1 MRRTARLAILYVLEA
16 LAALLALAI
25 FAAAALLWR
34 LAEGPMDAEVLRD
47 RATAGLLEA
56 VGGDVASIGS
66 IQVGFDPGLG
76 ALVITARQVT
86 AARTGGEVIIDAS
99 RVETALALDLM
110 LTGRAAPVRIA
121 VDGGAFSIVRTADGQ
136 VYAGL
141 GGPEAVRGDAAGGQG
156 RGDFGALAASLQ
168 TQTGLLSRLTEIDL
182 RGVDLQI
189 IDEVSDLRWR
199 LRDARAAL
207 SLAEGGVSA
216 DLSGGLITSA
226 GLAPLALRL
235 DAGRELESVY
245 LDLRLRDLNPAAA
258 APRRGPLSR
267 LSELDAPLAVD
278 LVIDASI
285 EDGLRTAY
293 LEVEA
298 EPGVVRTGGR
308 VLALETL
315 SLNLDLDADAAV
327 LDVNTARVRSEFLDL
342 DITGRFSDFSDF
354 ENALPGRAEFAVSAG
369 AGRIDLTPVF
379 PEPLVWDSVEAQGSL
394 DRTALTAQFDRLA
407 AVLPA
412 AQAEFEGAFGLE
424 RTEAGWLP
432 VIQLEGP
439 IEGVVSKADIL
450 RHWPSQFAL
459 GARDWVSNSIVDG
472 ELYDARLFLDIPAA
486 ALARKALD
494 NEHLELSFRFRD
506 ADVRYVSTMTP
517 LLGLSGSAVLRG
529 DSLTLEG
536 ADGAIG
542 ALEIDDIFVDIPRFT
557 PKGGMA
563 RFGGSGRGTVTAVLG
578 LIDEPPLSISSSY
591 GLHPDMFGGAGEM
604 SFEIRRPML
613 RYVAPEDTGFSV
625 SGRFTG
631 VTAAAP
637 FGDLDLTDGV
647 VEISA
652 DPEGFAADG
661 TAVVAGASTEIS
673 WRETFGLPEDQP
685 SSLVTVSALVSA
697 RDLDRLGLP
706 LRRYLDGGVGLEAL
720 VRGRGFDFSSIDLTL
735 DLEQAAVAAPADL
748 WAKPVGEP
756 AMARFAG
763 RMAAD
768 GEIDLQAMELNGEG
782 VRLRANARLG
792 EDGRLLAA
800 EADLI
805 QIEGRMDLSATAERP
820 AGPDG
825 ALHLRLAGDFLDAGE
840 LFNLD
845 GGADGDFVSAPL
857 RLEAAIARVLVRD
870 VVFTGLGLTAALG
883 PEGLESASLVAQT
896 PEGGLDFQLG
906 PDPGAPDGS
915 RRMTLEAADA
925 GRLLAAFAGYDNA
938 RGGAI
943 SLDAVVPPVGVIG
956 AASGLVDV
964 QGFTLERMP
973 LLARV
978 LAAGSLEGLAGLL
991 SGQGGIEFER
1001 LQSAFVWQDGLL
1013 EMREARVAGPAL
1025 GATWAGLVDLTEERM
1040 DVDGTIVPSYGANT
1054 VLAQVPVLG
1063 ELLTSRRGEGV
1074 FGVTFS
1080 VSGPFDATRVVANPL
1095 SALAPGIFRRIFE
1108 GTSAERQLDALE
1120 AERRTLEAQDA
1131 EAAAEPPAD
1140 AQQDSEPQ
1148 PEPEEPG
1155 AEPQP
1160 EPQLQPEPQP

>member
-25 FAAAALLWR
+25 FAVAALLWR
-34 LAEGPMDAEVLRD
+34 LAEGPVDAELLRD

-66 IQVGFDPGLG
+66 IQVSFDPGLG
-76 ALVITARQVT
+76 ALVITARQVI
-86 AARTGGEVIIDAS
+86 AARTGGEIIIDAS
-99 RVETALALDLM
+99 RVETALALDLI

-141 GGPEAVRGDAAGGQG
+141 GGPEAVRGDNSTGQG
-156 RGDFGALAASLQ
+156 GENQERGGLGALAASLQ

-226 GLAPLALRL
+226 GLAPVALRL
-235 DAGRELESVY
+235 DTGRALESVY
-245 LDLRLRDLNPAAA
+245 LDLRLRNLNPAAA
-258 APRRGPLSR
+258 APRRGPFSR

-278 LVIDASI
+278 LVIDASV

-293 LEVEA
+293 VDLVA
-298 EPGVVRTGGR
+298 EPGVVRSGGR
-308 VLALETL
+308 VFALETL
-315 SLNLDLDADAAV
+315 ALNLDLDADDAV
-327 LDVNTARVRSEFLDL
+327 LSVNLARVQSEFFDL

-354 ENALPGRAEFAVSAG
+354 ENALPGRAEFEVSAG

-379 PEPLVWDSVEAQGSL
+379 PEPLVWNSVEARGRL
-394 DRTALTAQFDRLA
+394 DRNALMARFDRLA
-407 AVLPA
+407 AVLPT

-424 RTEAGWLP
+424 RTESGWLP

-439 IEGVVSKADIL
+439 IEGVISKADIL

-459 GARDWVSNSIVDG
+459 GARDWVSDSIIGG
-472 ELYDARLFLDIPAA
+472 ELYDARLRLDIPAA
-486 ALARKALD
+486 ALERRALD
-494 NEHLELSFRFRD
+494 NDHLELSFRFAD

-517 LLGLSGSAVLRG
+517 LLGLNGSATLRG

-542 ALEIDDIFVDIPRFT
+542 SLEIDDIFVDLPRFT
-557 PKGGMA
+557 PKGAMA
-563 RFGGSGRGTVTAVLG
+563 RFGGSGRGTVAAVLS

-591 GLHPDMFGGAGEM
+591 GLDPEMFGGTGEM

-613 RYVAPEDTGFSV
+613 RDVPPEDTGFAV

-631 VTAAAP
+631 VSATAP

-661 TAVVAGASTEIS
+661 TATVAGASTQIS
-673 WRETFGLPEDQP
+673 WRETFGIPEDQP

-706 LRRYLDGGVGLEAL
+706 LRRYLDGGVGLEAQ

-735 DLEQAAVAAPADL
+735 DLEQATIAAPADL

-763 RMAAD
+763 RLAE
-768 GEIDLQAMELNGEG
+768 GGVIDLQALELNAEG
-782 VRLRANARLG
+782 VRLRANARLA
-792 EDGRLLAA
+792 EDGRLLSA
-800 EADLI
+800 EADRI
-805 QIEGRMDLSATAERP
+805 QIDGRMDLSASAERP

-825 ALHLRLAGDFLDAGE
+825 PLHLRLAGEFLDAGE
-840 LFNLD
+840 LFDLD
-845 GGADGDFVSAPL
+845 NNSAGDFVSAPL

-870 VVFTGLGLTAALG
+870 LVFTGLGLSAALG

-896 PEGGLDFQLG
+896 PQGGFDFQLG

-915 RRMTLEAADA
+915 RRMTLQAADA

-938 RGGAI
+938 SGGAI
-943 SLDAVVPPVGVIG
+943 SMEAVVPPVGVIG

-1001 LQSAFVWQDGLL
+1001 LQSAFVWQDGRL

-1025 GATWAGLVDLTEERM
+1025 GATWAGLVDLTEQRL

-1054 VLAQVPVLG
+1054 MLAQVPVLG

-1080 VSGPFDATRVVANPL
+1080 VSGPFDATRVVSNPL

-1120 AERRTLEAQDA
+1120 AERRALEAQDR
-1131 EAAAEPPAD
+1131 EPPAEPPGD
-1140 AQQDSEPQ
+1140 PELQPNPDPQ
-1148 PEPEEPG
+1148 P
-1155 AEPQP
+1155 
-1160 EPQLQPEPQP
+1160 LPEPQP